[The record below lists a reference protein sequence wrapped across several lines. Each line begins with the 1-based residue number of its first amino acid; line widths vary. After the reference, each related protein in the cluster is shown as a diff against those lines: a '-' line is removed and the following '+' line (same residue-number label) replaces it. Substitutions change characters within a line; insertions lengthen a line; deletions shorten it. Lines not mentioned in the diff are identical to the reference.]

1 MWTHEEIEAHEGM
14 MPGRER
20 SDWLWSALAAVALV
34 AWLVWDWRGHLPV
47 GSATP
52 FTFPVLLQPAL
63 GRVNDS
69 ECYANAQTFLIL
81 ENIGALEHRQEGGFR
96 HALGPAT
103 SIVLWSER
111 PIAVVSFNLH
121 NGIPG
126 QGMEVLY
133 NGVTL
138 EKMENLPERTQVE
151 RSYQLAVQADSENRL
166 TLRFSLSLHHG
177 VEPPGEDPRDI
188 AATFDGLGV
197 SLP

>member
-1 MWTHEEIEAHEGM
+1 ME
-14 MPGRER
+14 GRER
-20 SDWLWSALAAVALV
+20 SDRGWSALAAVVLL
-34 AWLVWDWRGHLPV
+34 AWLGWDWRGHLPV
-47 GSATP
+47 GIDPTL
-52 FTFPVLLQPAL
+52 TFPLLIQPAL

-69 ECYANAQTFLIL
+69 ECYADAQTFLIL
-81 ENIGALEHRQEGGFR
+81 ENIGDLEHRHRGGFR

-111 PIAVVSFNLH
+111 PVAVVAFDLH

-126 QGMEVLY
+126 QNLEVIY

-138 EKMENLPERTQVE
+138 EKMANLAADIQVE
-151 RSYQLAVQADSENRL
+151 RSYELAVQPHGENRL

-188 AATFDGLGV
+188 AATFDALSV